1 MWSASPSF
9 LLLGY
14 LLLIIQLHCFACVD
28 DICIKRN
35 CKVTIKGDRFA
46 GSYLPLGWTPSMKT
60 TFIWNLIL
68 SSAPYV
74 FFVILSFSASLFCF
88 LYRSAFGVP
97 PPRSPQISTKLLLFL
112 NIYFPSFSL
121 PLTFYLLAYRFLSLL
136 AIFPNP
142 TLYFRKLQRFIT
154 FSFTVNEEEFSLW
167 RCLPITSHPS
177 PSPATIHQRK

>member
-1 MWSASPSF
+1 MDAF
-9 LLLGY
+9 HEDY
-14 LLLIIQLHCFACVD
+14 V
-28 DICIKRN
+28 
-35 CKVTIKGDRFA
+35 
-46 GSYLPLGWTPSMKT
+46 YMK
-60 TFIWNLIL
+60 
-68 SSAPYV
+68 PY
-74 FFVILSFSASLFCF
+74 FVFSALCVFRHSILLCVPVLLSLSISFW
-88 LYRSAFGVP
+88 SSP